1 MKNRNLRKALAERKA
16 TQEELATALDEQ
28 QPFISRLI
36 NRYDMT
42 KTQQTQIVKA
52 LDEHRKEQN

>member
-16 TQEELATALDEQ
+16 TQEELAEVLREQ

-42 KTQQTQIVKA
+42 KTQQSQIVRA
-52 LDEHRKEQN
+52 LDESRKEQN

>member
-16 TQEELATALDEQ
+16 TQEELAEVLQEQ

-42 KTQQTQIVKA
+42 KTQQSQIVRA
-52 LDEHRKEQN
+52 LDESRKEQN